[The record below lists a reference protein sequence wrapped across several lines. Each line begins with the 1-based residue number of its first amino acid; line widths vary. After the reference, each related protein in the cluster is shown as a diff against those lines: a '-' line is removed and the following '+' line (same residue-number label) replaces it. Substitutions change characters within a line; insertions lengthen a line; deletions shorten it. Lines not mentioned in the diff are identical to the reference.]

1 MVSKRDY
8 YDILGV
14 SKKASQ
20 VEIKKAYRQLALK
33 YHPDK
38 NKEKDAAEK
47 FKEVTAAYEVL
58 SDSKKRQT
66 YDQFGHAAFDQAAGF
81 GGAGGPFGQTYKSG
95 PFTYTYSTSGGG
107 SPFGGFSD
115 PFEIFEAFFGSGSPF
130 RRGPQ
135 IPRYSLTLDFMEAI
149 KGTERTIIHRGKEHK
164 IKIPAGVDDGMRMKF
179 KEFIV
184 SFDVKPDPVF
194 KRDGLD
200 IFVNHKIAFTLAAM
214 GGVTEI
220 PTIDN
225 KIKIKIRPGTQPGTM
240 VRLRGKGIPRARGYG
255 SGDQYIR
262 LIITIPERLTREQ
275 KRLLEEF
282 EKPG

>member
-1 MVSKRDY
+1 MSTKRDY

-14 SKKASQ
+14 DKKASQ
-20 VEIKKAYRQLALK
+20 AEIKKAYRALALK

-38 NKEKDAAEK
+38 NKEKEATER

-66 YDQFGHAAFDQAAGF
+66 YDQYGHAAFDQAAGF
-81 GGAGGPFGQTYKSG
+81 GGAGGPFGQTHKSG

-135 IPRYSLTLDFMEAI
+135 LIRYSFTLDFMEAV
-149 KGTERTIIHRGKEHK
+149 KGCEKTIIHKGKEKK
-164 IKIPAGVDDGMRMKF
+164 IKLPAGVSDGTRIKF
-179 KEFIV
+179 SDFYV
-184 SFDVKPDPVF
+184 SIDVKQDETF
-194 KRDGLD
+194 KRDGYDVLVD
-200 IFVNHKIAFTLAAM
+200 KRISFSLAAL
-214 GGVTEI
+214 GGQVEV
-220 PTIDN
+220 PTIKGN
-225 KIKIKIRPGTQPGTM
+225 IKIKIRAGTQSGTL
-240 VRLRGKGIPRARGYG
+240 VRLRSKGIPHPNSSYK
-255 SGDQYIR
+255 GDQYIR
-262 LIITIPERLTREQ
+262 LIVQIPEKLTREQ

-282 EKPG
+282 SRES